1 MTRVLQCSLI
11 VVVLAAGASAAA
23 RYVMYD
29 EVAGVLT
36 SLSGLVPPDLKNGD
50 TVVPAR
56 WPEWA
61 SRYDRQ
67 IRARLEAG
75 DQETV
80 FNWLLFG
87 TTFSKRPRVPLEELG
102 SSSSTR
108 RMTDAQIV
116 DLIGDRANDLVTALA
131 NPSQDERRLFAR
143 DLFARQG
150 YAVATPADR
159 VRLIQRLLT
168 LVTEVIAERAKL
180 AREAESI
187 RRLDDTSE
195 QFARRSR
202 LFRDRGLSADTS
214 FRPNFALERAL
225 ATMKE
230 QGALA
235 PGSVREIAIIG
246 PGLDFAD
253 KSSGYD
259 FYPQQ
264 TLQPFA
270 LLDSLVRLGIAA
282 DARNLHVTT
291 LDLSPRVNA
300 HLRGMKRRALAGQ
313 PYRMRLPLSPDV
325 PWLPDVR
332 AYWKNTGDR
341 IAGASSAMPTTVNGE
356 KVEVRTISVR
366 PDVAARV
373 DADDVNIVVQR
384 LDEPKF
390 DLVIATNVFIYYDL
404 LDQALTMTN
413 VRAML
418 RPGGFLLSNNSM
430 PELPGS
436 RMRSIGYVTVQY
448 STLPDDGDHMV
459 WYRAE

>member
-1 MTRVLQCSLI
+1 MTRVLHVSLI
-11 VVVLAAGASAAA
+11 VGVLTAGASAAA
-23 RYVMYD
+23 RYVAYD
-29 EVAGVLT
+29 EVSGVLT
-36 SLSGLVPPDLKNGD
+36 SLAGLVSPDLKNGD
-50 TVVPAR
+50 TLLPAR

-67 IRARLEAG
+67 IRSRLEAG

-80 FNWLLFG
+80 VNWLLFG
-87 TTFSKRPRVPLEELG
+87 TTFTRQPRVPLEELG
-102 SSSSTR
+102 TSSPTR
-108 RMTDAQIV
+108 RLTDAQIA
-116 DLIGDRANDLVTALA
+116 DLIGDRAADLVTALA
-131 NPSQDERRLFAR
+131 NPGQDERRLFAR

-150 YAVATPADR
+150 YSLATPAE
-159 VRLIQRLLT
+159 RLRLLQRILT
-168 LVTEVIAERAKL
+168 MVTEVTTERAKL
-180 AREAESI
+180 ARETESI
-187 RRLDDTSE
+187 QRLDASE
-195 QFARRSR
+195 QFARRSK
-202 LFRDRGLSADTS
+202 LFRERGLSADTS
-214 FRPNFALERAL
+214 FRPNYALERAL

-230 QGALA
+230 KGTLA
-235 PGSVREIAIIG
+235 PGSVREIAVIG
-246 PGLDFAD
+246 PGLDSAD

-300 HLRGMKRRALAGQ
+300 HLATMKRRARAGQ
-313 PYRMRLPLSPDV
+313 PYRIRLPLSPDV
-325 PWLPDVR
+325 PWQPEVL
-332 AYWKNTGDR
+332 AYWKTTGDR
-341 IAGASSAMPTTVNGE
+341 IATASPAVATTVNGE
-356 KVEVRTISVR
+356 KVNVRTLSVR
-366 PDVAARV
+366 PEVATRV
-373 DADDVNIVVQR
+373 DADDVNVVVQR
-384 LDEPKF
+384 LDQPKF
-390 DLVIATNVFIYYDL
+390 DLIVATNVFIYYDL

-418 RPGGFLLSNNSM
+418 RRGGYLLTNNSM

-436 RMRSIGYVTVQY
+436 GMRSIGYVTVQY